1 MYERIIR
8 KLEQGCESSF
18 IKINRVITL
27 LFVKLNELSIICYW
41 FFILDETF
49 NDMLCTSFFRANKV
63 IFLLSKKTLE
73 RFTVQKS

>member
-18 IKINRVITL
+18 IKINRVTL
-27 LFVKLNELSIICYW
+27 LFVKLNELSIIRYW

-49 NDMLCTSFFRANKV
+49 NDMLCHL
-63 IFLLSKKTLE
+63 FLPC
-73 RFTVQKS
+73 

>member
-18 IKINRVITL
+18 IKINRVTL

-49 NDMLCTSFFRANKV
+49 NDILCTSFFRANKV

>member
-27 LFVKLNELSIICYW
+27 LFVKLNELSIIRY
-41 FFILDETF
+41 
-49 NDMLCTSFFRANKV
+49 
-63 IFLLSKKTLE
+63 
-73 RFTVQKS
+73 